1 MGTEEKKEYLKGYYY
16 RTLEAKRISDR
27 IDELRALQ
35 TGSAI
40 RYSDMP
46 KAHNTEHDLSDDL
59 IKIDN
64 EVTRLIKKKAQ
75 AIKEYKEIERAI
87 ETVEDEKERAVLKYR
102 YLDCMKWEEIAVTMS
117 YTFRYVTMLHG
128 IALQH
133 FEIP

>member
-1 MGTEEKKEYLKGYYY
+1 MDNEEKKEYLKGYYY
-16 RTLEAKRISDR
+16 LTLEAKRISER
-27 IDELRALQ
+27 IDELRSLQ

-59 IKIDN
+59 IRIDR
-64 EVTRLIKKKAQ
+64 EVTRLIHKKAQ
-75 AIKEYKEIERAI
+75 AIDTYKEIEKAI
-87 ETVEDEKERAVLKYR
+87 ESVEDERERAVLKYR
-102 YLDCMKWEEIAVTMS
+102 YLDCMKWEEIAVTMH

-128 IALQH
+128 LALQH